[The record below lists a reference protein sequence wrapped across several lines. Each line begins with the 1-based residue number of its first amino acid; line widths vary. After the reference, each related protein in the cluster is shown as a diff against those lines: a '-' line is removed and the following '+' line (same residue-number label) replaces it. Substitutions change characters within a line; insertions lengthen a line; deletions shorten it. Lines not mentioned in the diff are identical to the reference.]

1 MVSPGR
7 ALASALVSL
16 PADLTNTPPDAAHGL
31 VDWVRALTRGD
42 AGIREAGAAGSV
54 PPAEPQ
60 PASIK
65 ARRVRVA
72 GTLARCRRFTAGRP
86 PGTMG
91 RRHHGRYPLGGSG
104 SLSTGKGSVVAVD
117 HSGQADSRTAT
128 PLGTVTPLAAV

>member
-16 PADLTNTPPDAAHGL
+16 LADLTSTPPDAAHGL
-31 VDWVRALTRGD
+31 VAWVRALTRGD

-54 PPAEPQ
+54 PPGEPQ

-72 GTLARCRRFTAGRP
+72 AGTLARRRRFTAGRP
-86 PGTMG
+86 PGTRG
-91 RRHHGRYPLGGSG
+91 RRHHERCRWVVRARGGRERDPWWRL
-104 SLSTGKGSVVAVD
+104 TIRA
-117 HSGQADSRTAT
+117 R
-128 PLGTVTPLAAV
+128 PIPRPPCR